1 MKFIKQLL
9 LIFSLLTIPVLAQ
22 QTNSINLQNVSDEY
36 ADRTGYIFQHIEKN
50 RIPHGILL
58 DQSIHYID
66 ISYFSGANVLFNR
79 R

>member
-1 MKFIKQLL
+1 MKLLKQLL
-9 LIFSLLTIPVLAQ
+9 LIFSFFTIPVIGQ
-22 QTNSINLQNVSDEY
+22 QINSINLQNVSDEY